1 MRDSLFSSRASRI
14 VLAATVAA
22 SLCAAVAAAPSASV
36 GKEADTPLPVPIK
49 AAFGDSATA
58 LRPLGHGPAIRV
70 GRAYD
75 PEDEDCTLVVTQVTD
90 RNGRVSVTRGIA
102 CAN

>member
-1 MRDSLFSSRASRI
+1 MRDNVFSSRASRI
-14 VLAATVAA
+14 ALATAA
-22 SLCAAVAAAPSASV
+22 VTGLCAAVAASPSAPPTGEPDRTV
-36 GKEADTPLPVPIK
+36 AVPIK

-58 LRPLGHGPAIRV
+58 LRPFGQGPAIRV

-90 RNGRVSVTRGIA
+90 QNGRVSVARGVA